1 MEHDKKY
8 LQSNSLLVGLAIV
21 ALSFGLS
28 LCIQPTTL
36 AVPSIY
42 LETPSYV
49 NMGNTFNV
57 SLKINLDTNLT
68 DCAIGGEMLF
78 SPNLRILSVSEGNL
92 YPLDEGFSQQYA
104 WFYNYGYFCSGFKPV
119 GTYTIITIS
128 LRADLVGTAKIELN
142 NMGMAWMAAYGYIP
156 VSSKSFPIYSA
167 TCPSGQ
173 IGIPPNCSIPP
184 PIDVCPN
191 IIGIQATLPI
201 GMIKDGA
208 GNCVVPPSPIPTPTP
223 PPSPVPIPTPTP
235 PPSPSPSPSPVAT
248 PAPLPSPVYTESQST
263 PSVTVKED
271 SSESIK
277 SVLVTE
283 YIKTAIVEWKGA
295 NGLKDVSFSYG
306 QTGKDKVLL
315 AADLIIEQNGDYTA
329 RISSLET
336 LSSYEFVISGVTS
349 DGKNVSYTGLVT
361 TRGYPTEIS
370 ITSDNKAISGA
381 KLLVMGYE
389 YTTDKSGKIHLELKT
404 GRVPVKISFG
414 KYSSNESINVKEV
427 KLAKNNTAS
436 EIQKFSFEIAGS
448 TTKSNSMYWFLII
461 PVIIFI
467 GFILYI
473 IFKKRNYN
481 RASQSWSPLT
491 SSEYSGNPDTL
502 AVSENPLPDVQISNN
517 ENLVVPAI
525 LADEPKIND
534 DIEPERY
541 DTIPVTATNLAEG
554 QINVSQINTVD
565 NSLEIDHNNNQL
577 NNPDTVVLYPDNL
590 VIHPSVL
597 EQSASDIGESAEI
610 SDYPQ
615 GNEGIQQNSQ
625 AKPNNN
631 DEPEDIFEEAEKNNL
646 F

>member
-8 LQSNSLLVGLAIV
+8 LQSNSFLVGLAITV
-21 ALSFGLS
+21 LSFGLS
-28 LCIQPTTL
+28 LCIQSTTL

-49 NMGNTFNV
+49 NVGNTFNV
-57 SLKINLDTNLT
+57 LVKINLDTNLT
-68 DCAIGGEMLF
+68 NCAIFGDIIF
-78 SPNLRILSVSEGNL
+78 SPNLRILSVSEGNFNS
-92 YPLDEGFSQQYA
+92 LDEGFYDDQFA
-104 WFYNYGYFCSGFKPV
+104 WFTSYSYYCSFFKPV
-119 GTYTIITIS
+119 GTYTIMTIN
-128 LRADLVGTAKIELN
+128 LRAESVGTAKVELDN
-142 NMGMAWMAAYGYIP
+142 AGTVWLANYGYIP

-167 TCPSGQ
+167 ICPSGQ
-173 IGIPPNCSIPP
+173 VGIPPNCSIPP

-235 PPSPSPSPSPVAT
+235 PPSPSPLPVAT
-248 PAPLPSPVYTESQST
+248 PAPLPSPVYTESQPT
-263 PSVTVKED
+263 PSVTVRED

-283 YIKTAIVEWKGA
+283 YLKTAIVEWRGA

-315 AADLIIEQNGDYTA
+315 PADLLIEQNGDYTA
-329 RISSLET
+329 RLSSLET

-349 DGKNVSYTGLVT
+349 DGKNVSYTGLVAT
-361 TRGYPTEIS
+361 HGYPTEIS
-370 ITSDNKAISGA
+370 ITSDNKAVSGA

-404 GRVPVKISFG
+404 GRVPVEITFG

-448 TTKSNSMYWFLII
+448 TTKSNLMYWFLII
-461 PVIIFI
+461 PVIIFV

-473 IFKKRNYN
+473 VFKKQNSK

-502 AVSENPLPDVQISNN
+502 AVSENPLPDVQMSNN
-517 ENLVVPAI
+517 ENLVVPTI

-534 DIEPERY
+534 DIEPKQY
-541 DTIPVTATNLAEG
+541 DT
-554 QINVSQINTVD
+554 
-565 NSLEIDHNNNQL
+565 
-577 NNPDTVVLYPDNL
+577 
-590 VIHPSVL
+590 
-597 EQSASDIGESAEI
+597 
-610 SDYPQ
+610 
-615 GNEGIQQNSQ
+615 
-625 AKPNNN
+625 
-631 DEPEDIFEEAEKNNL
+631 
-646 F
+646 